1 METFLVN
8 LIAATLRVATPILL
22 AAIGETFA
30 ERAGILN
37 LGIEGTMFF
46 GAFIGFF
53 AADVTGSL
61 WIGLGAA
68 VLSGL
73 LAGLLMAV
81 LSVTLGVNQHVSGLG
96 ITLLLGGLALFGF
109 RLQYG
114 GRSTPPSIEPFGQIS
129 PFEGIPVLGPIFQQY
144 LLTYITFLVIV
155 PLSWWLLYRTSFGL
169 KIRAAGENPEA
180 VDAAGVN
187 VFRIRYI
194 ALIIGGGLMAAGGAF
209 LSLSQLGAFTH
220 GIISGR
226 GWVAIA
232 LVIFGNWDPIRVM
245 GGALI
250 FGGTFALQLRLQ
262 AMGLELPVPY
272 ETFLALPYI
281 VTIIALVIAG
291 RNASYPAALLK
302 PYRRE

>member
-53 AADVTGSL
+53 VADVTGSL

-96 ITLLLGGLALFGF
+96 ITLLLGGLSLFGF

-114 GRSTPPSIEPFGQIS
+114 GRSTPPSIEPFGQLS

-194 ALIIGGGLMAAGGAF
+194 ALAIGGGLMAAGGAF

-250 FGGTFALQLRLQ
+250 FGGTYALQLRLQ